1 MSAIFPPLL
10 SVAAAS
16 PASADDAADVCLAA
30 CAAVVCV
37 TDSADG
43 LP

>member
-1 MSAIFPPLL
+1 MSATFSPLP
-10 SVAAAS
+10 SATAS
-16 PASADDAADVCLAA
+16 PSTSADAADVRLAA

-37 TDSADG
+37 VDSADG